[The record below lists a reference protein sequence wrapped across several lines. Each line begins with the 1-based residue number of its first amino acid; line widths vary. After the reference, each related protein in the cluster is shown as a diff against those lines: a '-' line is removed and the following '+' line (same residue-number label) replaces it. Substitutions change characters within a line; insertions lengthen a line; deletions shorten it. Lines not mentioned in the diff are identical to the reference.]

1 MSSAAELRPSTW
13 SDRLVHGR
21 RYYIRRVRESLG
33 GETGNDTSKV
43 SEANDLDRT
52 ARSSASATTGPGSLP
67 LRVAF
72 VGQRTYFE
80 LSSQRS
86 ASAAIDPT
94 FVEFRSG
101 ADPAGLRSTLQALD
115 PHVIVVFRPELVA
128 AGLFQGIE
136 ALTLGILTEPLPR
149 VGDPTHPDLVRRLG
163 DLAALNPD
171 EFDRVVSF
179 DPLIAATASRYV
191 PIWRSL
197 PLPVSDEVFGWSD
210 AMATPP
216 KLLFVGRT
224 TKHREEFLAALK
236 HTHDLL
242 HIEHGVFGDEFI
254 RVARESCDIAIN
266 LHNEAYPSFENRVSM
281 HLAAGH
287 LVISEPLSPSHGLEP
302 GIDFIEIT
310 TPEALMDAAG
320 RVLRRPEAATFMRW
334 RGRQKAESFR
344 ASTVWSRV
352 VHDLLLDVSAFGGRP
367 R

>member
-1 MSSAAELRPSTW
+1 
-13 SDRLVHGR
+13 
-21 RYYIRRVRESLG
+21 
-33 GETGNDTSKV
+33 
-43 SEANDLDRT
+43 
-52 ARSSASATTGPGSLP
+52 
-67 LRVAF
+67 
-72 VGQRTYFE
+72 
-80 LSSQRS
+80 
-86 ASAAIDPT
+86 
-94 FVEFRSG
+94 
-101 ADPAGLRSTLQALD
+101 
-115 PHVIVVFRPELVA
+115 VIVVFRPELVA

-310 TPEALMDAAG
+310 TPEELMDAVG